1 MKVRSILVAVVMVA
15 GIVGVRAD
23 LLSVSYSAS
32 FPVGPDAFL
41 TPDWT
46 STLSLPKFNP
56 ALGTL
61 QVVSFDMTGIVS
73 GDAKTENTSPSSPAD
88 VKRV

>member
-1 MKVRSILVAVVMVA
+1 MAT
-15 GIVGVRAD
+15 GIMGVRAD
-23 LLSVSYSAS
+23 LQSVSYSSS
-32 FPVGPDAFL
+32 FPIAPDAFL
-41 TPDWT
+41 TPDWS
-46 STLSLPKFNP
+46 STIALPKFNP

-61 QVVSFDMTGIVS
+61 QVVSFDMTGFVS